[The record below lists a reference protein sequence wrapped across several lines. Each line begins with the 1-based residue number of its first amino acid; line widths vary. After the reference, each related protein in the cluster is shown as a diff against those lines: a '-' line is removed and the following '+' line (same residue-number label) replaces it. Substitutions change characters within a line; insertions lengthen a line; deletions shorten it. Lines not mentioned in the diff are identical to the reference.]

1 MASIVRERF
10 RLIGMNREFAASR
23 IDVNAFAAAA
33 DTLSGETPVSN
44 FERLGSE
51 LAEPAVDTRV
61 TWEASG
67 ERRAG
72 GDGAP
77 APWLHLRVEATLPFV
92 CQRCLT
98 TVQLPLTI
106 DRAFRFAADEETAA
120 LEDEAS
126 DEDVL
131 VAVRDFDL
139 MALIEDELLMEVPV
153 TPRHE
158 VCPVPVQLSVADP
171 GFAEAE
177 EAAVNPFAALDALRG
192 RKPG

>member
-1 MASIVRERF
+1 
-10 RLIGMNREFAASR
+10 MNRETGASR
-23 IDVNAFAAAA
+23 LDVNAFASAA
-33 DTLSGETPVSN
+33 DTLTGDTAVSD
-44 FERLGSE
+44 FERLSAE
-51 LAEPAVDTRV
+51 LAEPETDARV
-61 TWEASG
+61 TWEATG

-98 TVQLPLTI
+98 SVQLLLTV

-126 DEDVL
+126 EEDVL
-131 VAVRDFDL
+131 VAARDFDL
-139 MALIEDELLMEVPV
+139 LALIEDELLMEVPV
-153 TPRHE
+153 TPRHD

-171 GFAEAE
+171 GFEEAE
-177 EAAVNPFAALDALRG
+177 EAAPNPFAALEALRG
-192 RKPG
+192 RKPS

>member
-1 MASIVRERF
+1 M
-10 RLIGMNREFAASR
+10 
-23 IDVNAFAAAA
+23 NAFATAA
-33 DTLSGETPVSN
+33 DTLTGETAVST

-51 LAEPAVDTRV
+51 LAEPAADARV
-61 TWEASG
+61 TWEATG

-72 GDGAP
+72 ADGAL
-77 APWLHLRVEATLPFV
+77 APWLHLRVAATLPFV

-98 TVQLPLTI
+98 PVQLPLTV

-120 LEDEAS
+120 LEDEVS

-131 VAVRDFDL
+131 VAARDFDL
-139 MALIEDELLMEVPV
+139 LALIEDELLMEVPV

-171 GFAEAE
+171 GFEEAE
-177 EAAVNPFAALDALRG
+177 EAAANPFAALDALRG
-192 RKPG
+192 RKPR